1 MAGERRKSIVQGPG
15 SQGMRPLTCKHQKE
29 RRRVPVLINRYQ
41 KAGRRCAP
49 YVIVMA
55 VICDVDPPGLPRDLA
70 ALDGLWPEG
79 AAGALPPRRR
89 CSVSAAVAASAV
101 RLRTP
106 GGATHPAQWGRR
118 GSCRHTRWRRLGRAP
133 AGGGGA
139 RALRLVRVRVPPLV
153 ARGMTARLECRF
165 ELQRDR
171 LYSVTWYKDHEEF
184 YRYVPRAP
192 TPQHSY
198 RLEGVRVVDELS
210 DSQQVILRSVSLRA
224 TGVYRCEVSAEA
236 PSFTSVHGEGHMQ
249 VVSLPHEGPEISGE
263 VGGVFRQGDVLAL
276 NCTSGRSSPPARIR
290 WFVND
295 RQVPPALEASV
306 QQHGLT
312 ATVSGLRLVVSER
325 HFSADGRL
333 RVRCQATVTAGGGPD
348 AEPLVETRE
357 ALVVDT
363 TLYL

>member
-1 MAGERRKSIVQGPG
+1 MAA
-15 SQGMRPLTCKHQKE
+15 
-29 RRRVPVLINRYQ
+29 
-41 KAGRRCAP
+41 AGCRTRCAP
-49 YVIVMA
+49 
-55 VICDVDPPGLPRDLA
+55 LLTQLLLQLLLFA
-70 ALDGLWPEG
+70 ALWAP
-79 AAGALPPRRR
+79 
-89 CSVSAAVAASAV
+89 
-101 RLRTP
+101 TP
-106 GGATHPAQWGRR
+106 K
-118 GSCRHTRWRRLGRAP
+118 
-133 AGGGGA
+133 GGA

-357 ALVVDT
+357 ALVVAQGSAGCARPPPLRALLLT
-363 TLYL
+363 SLLAALLLVRGVSGACA

>member
-1 MAGERRKSIVQGPG
+1 MASRRTEFS
-15 SQGMRPLTCKHQKE
+15 C
-29 RRRVPVLINRYQ
+29 
-41 KAGRRCAP
+41 
-49 YVIVMA
+49 
-55 VICDVDPPGLPRDLA
+55 LP
-70 ALDGLWPEG
+70 
-79 AAGALPPRRR
+79 
-89 CSVSAAVAASAV
+89 
-101 RLRTP
+101 T
-106 GGATHPAQWGRR
+106 
-118 GSCRHTRWRRLGRAP
+118 
-133 AGGGGA
+133 GGA

-263 VGGVFRQGDVLAL
+263 VGGVFRQGDALAL

-325 HFSADGRL
+325 HFSADGLL

-357 ALVVDT
+357 ALVVAQGSAGCARPPPLQAVLLT
-363 TLYL
+363 SLLAASLLVRSVSSACA